1 MRNIRSTLSRFKLL
15 NSVLV
20 LALMWGAL
28 AIPRAVRAETC
39 DNVCSGWGAKTGCVN
54 CNWCCV
60 ADDGKSYRCTPKV
73 DSDCGTGGPLPVT
86 NES

>member
-1 MRNIRSTLSRFKLL
+1 MKNIRSTLSRLKLL

-20 LALMWGAL
+20 LALMLGAL
-28 AIPRAVRAETC
+28 AIQPAVRADTC
-39 DNVCSGWGAKTGCVN
+39 GFVCSGWGAKTGCVN

-60 ADDGKSYRCTPKV
+60 ADDGKSYSCTPETN
-73 DSDCGTGGPLPVT
+73 SDCGTGGPVPVG